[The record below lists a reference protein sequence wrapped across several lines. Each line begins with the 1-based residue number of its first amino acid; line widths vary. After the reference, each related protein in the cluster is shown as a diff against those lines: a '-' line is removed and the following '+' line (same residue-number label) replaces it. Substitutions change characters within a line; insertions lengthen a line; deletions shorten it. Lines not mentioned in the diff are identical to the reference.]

1 MPNPVQLQ
9 EVVEFI
15 ADCEHRTAPAVPR
28 DAAYAF
34 SIGTPSIRGGRI
46 LLDSARPVDQSTY
59 ESWTQRG
66 RPQAEDLILA
76 REAPVGD
83 VGRVDGNQRLCLGQR
98 TVLLRP
104 DQRKVN
110 PRFLHYLLLSPP
122 IQQWMQDRAA
132 GSTVAHLNVE
142 DVYKID
148 LGELPSLAEQRAIA
162 EVLGALDD
170 KIEANRHNVTLISDF
185 IAATWLGSFGVSD
198 AGWPTAPIGDLASVV
213 GGSTPSTKVAD
224 FWDGTIAWATPKDLS
239 LLSSTPLLDTER
251 HITELGLQ
259 QISSGLLPVGTVLL
273 SSRAPIGYLAIAEV
287 PLAVNQGFIAL
298 VPGDRLSNLYLWQWL
313 RSHLDEVISRANG
326 TTFLEISK
334 TNFRPMQVEVP
345 PEGLM
350 RSWTASAAEQYKLI
364 VAKEQETGG
373 LTQLRDT
380 LLPKLLSGEL
390 RVRDVESL
398 VEEAV

>member
-9 EVVEFI
+9 DVVEFI
-15 ADCEHRTAPAVPR
+15 ADCEHRTAPAVSR

-34 SIGTPSIRGGRI
+34 SIGTPNIRGGRI

-83 VGRVDGNQRLCLGQR
+83 VGRVNGNQRLCLGQR

-104 DQRKVN
+104 DQQKVN

-148 LGELPSLAEQRAIA
+148 LGATPPLPEQRAIA

-170 KIEANRHNVTLISDF
+170 KIEANRHIE
-185 IAATWLGSFGVSD
+185 AAAWAVAQAQFDALTEERCEQVPLGSV
-198 AGWPTAPIGDLASVV
+198 IDLAYGKALPARARVTGEIPVFGSGGLV
-213 GGSTPSTKVAD
+213 GWHNKELAGGPGVIVGRK
-224 FWDGTIAWATPKDLS
+224 GTAGAVHWCHSGFFAI
-239 LLSSTPLLDTER
+239 DTTFYVDNPR
-251 HITELGLQ
+251 VPMLYAYFVLRSLGLDHMNSDSAVPGLNRTAALARL
-259 QISSGLLPVGTVLL
+259 IPVPRSNSFDPLNETGLLVVKSAESASRESQVLE
-273 SSRAPIGYLAIAEV
+273 A
-287 PLAVNQGFIAL
+287 
-298 VPGDRLSNLYLWQWL
+298 
-313 RSHLDEVISRANG
+313 
-326 TTFLEISK
+326 
-334 TNFRPMQVEVP
+334 
-345 PEGLM
+345 
-350 RSWTASAAEQYKLI
+350 
-364 VAKEQETGG
+364 
-373 LTQLRDT
+373 LRDA

-390 RVRDVESL
+390 RVHNAESL
-398 VEEAV
+398 VKEAV